1 MARGV
6 LGGMCALALLLGG
19 QVPALATGGV
29 LGHGAV
35 ATSAASPASASVPPA
50 AAMPTSAAVP
60 GTGVAPP
67 ESAVEPE
74 PAPEE
79 SAPGTAPDGGPA
91 AGPGQ
96 WFIEDY
102 GIDELWE
109 QTTGDGVSVAVID
122 SGVDDG
128 HENLTDTVRDA
139 RDFSGSGTD
148 GRTPIGPEANQHH
161 GTAVAGVIAGNGSG
175 AGPTGVAPDAEILSA
190 SMWLGSGL
198 PEGAKSSREQAV
210 DAIRWAV
217 DSGASVINMSLGWD
231 DPAWPESWD
240 EVFAYAYSKDVVI
253 VACVGNSSQGAT
265 QAWSPS
271 TVPGVVGVGGLGQDG
286 QVRHPSTAPGTAVDV
301 MGPAEEIPVPF
312 HTGGYAQAAGC
323 SFAAPVV
330 SGVVALLRSAHPELS
345 ADEVVAALESTATAV
360 PGHDGRS
367 TPESP
372 DPVIGW
378 GRIQPVSAFEAGPP
392 AAVPVAAEDL
402 ASWVHMHRQAPGE
415 DEADTADPA
424 LPPESQAASEPGGAQ
439 PATRAPVLGPVV
451 LIGGALAAL
460 VLAALALVR
469 ARRAALATAPAEPD
483 APLGETRG
491 EAGEPP
497 GDSADEQGETPDRA
511 PAEARAEES
520 GETRGEEPGD
530 RPAERPGDGPGNG
543 PGQGRGTR

>member
-1 MARGV
+1 MTRVPVDGARAPRAVRGA
-6 LGGMCALALLLGG
+6 LGGVCALALLLGG
-19 QVPALATGGV
+19 QVPALAVAGEVPGQRAT
-29 LGHGAV
+29 
-35 ATSAASPASASVPPA
+35 ATSAAFPTSAAVPSA
-50 AAMPTSAAVP
+50 AAMPTSVAAP

-67 ESAVEPE
+67 ETAVEPE

-79 SAPGTAPDGGPA
+79 SAPGTAPGGGPA

-96 WFIEDY
+96 WFIDDY
-102 GIDELWE
+102 GIDTLWE
-109 QTTGDGVSVAVID
+109 QTTGDGVTVAVID
-122 SGVDDG
+122 SGVDDS

-148 GRTPIGPEANQHH
+148 GRIPIGPEANQHH
-161 GTAVAGVIAGNGSG
+161 GTAVAGVIAGNGDG
-175 AGPTGVAPDAEILSA
+175 AGPTGVAPDAELLSA

-240 EVFAYAYSKDVVI
+240 EAFAYAYSKDVVI

-378 GRIQPVSAFEAGPP
+378 GRIQPVSALESGPP
-392 AAVPVAAEDL
+392 AEVPVAAEEL
-402 ASWVHMHRQAPGE
+402 ASWVHMHRQAPAE
-415 DEADTADPA
+415 DDEGPTASA
-424 LPPESQAASEPGGAQ
+424 GAPESQAATEPGGAR
-439 PATRAPVLGPVV
+439 PAARTPVLGPVV
-451 LIGGALAAL
+451 LITGGVTALA
-460 VLAALALVR
+460 LAALALVR
-469 ARRAALATAPAEPD
+469 ARRAARATAPVK
-483 APLGETRG
+483 
-491 EAGEPP
+491 
-497 GDSADEQGETPDRA
+497 SADGPADCPGED
-511 PAEARAEES
+511 PADS
-520 GETRGEEPGD
+520 PGE
-530 RPAERPGDGPGNG
+530 
-543 PGQGRGTR
+543 GRGTR